1 MAMLSRRTLVQ
12 GAAALSLTTSPLLAS
27 RLLAAADRPALP
39 IPPEIRA
46 DANGV
51 IALTARRGQMNFVP
65 GLTTPTYGINGDYL
79 GPTVRARRGDKLA
92 MQVNNRLDQDI
103 TMHWHGAIVAG
114 EADGG
119 PHSAIKPAGTWTA
132 AFTVAQP
139 AATLWYHP
147 HIYPATAE
155 LVVRGLA
162 GLFIIDDEDS
172 DALGLPSR
180 YGVDD
185 IPLVLQDR
193 RFTPDGQIFHRM
205 NLPAVTVGYVGDVM
219 LVNGAP
225 SPVAKTA
232 RGWLRFRVLNGSNA
246 RNYRFAVSDDRAFY
260 MIATDGGLLEAPVEI
275 KTIDIHPGE
284 RFEILIDARDGKP
297 FDLVTHPVEAPIM
310 RLPPFDGAL
319 PMVSIVPDGV
329 DGAGRLPDALVRLPA
344 LPNELPPLSR
354 TIETTMN
361 LDAQGMGELKR
372 AGIMKI
378 GLHQP
383 ADPALVRQLT
393 QRLVDDPA
401 LSESEQLAANGING
415 VPFALQ
421 MERMEVPRG
430 RPLRWLIS
438 EGTDQMLHPIH
449 IHGCQFRILSFGKG
463 PVPPRLTGWKDTVP
477 IEAGGSAEILVT
489 FPLGAPEAFPYMVH
503 CHILEHED
511 SGMMAQF
518 TVS

>member
-1 MAMLSRRTLVQ
+1 M
-12 GAAALSLTTSPLLAS
+12 
-27 RLLAAADRPALP
+27 
-39 IPPEIRA
+39 
-46 DANGV
+46 
-51 IALTARRGQMNFVP
+51 
-65 GLTTPTYGINGDYL
+65 
-79 GPTVRARRGDKLA
+79 
-92 MQVNNRLDQDI
+92 
-103 TMHWHGAIVAG
+103 
-114 EADGG
+114 
-119 PHSAIKPAGTWTA
+119 
-132 AFTVAQP
+132 
-139 AATLWYHP
+139 
-147 HIYPATAE
+147 
-155 LVVRGLA
+155 
-162 GLFIIDDEDS
+162 
-172 DALGLPSR
+172 
-180 YGVDD
+180 
-185 IPLVLQDR
+185 
-193 RFTPDGQIFHRM
+193 
-205 NLPAVTVGYVGDVM
+205 
-219 LVNGAP
+219 
-225 SPVAKTA
+225 
-232 RGWLRFRVLNGSNA
+232 
-246 RNYRFAVSDDRAFY
+246 
-260 MIATDGGLLEAPVEI
+260 
-275 KTIDIHPGE
+275 
-284 RFEILIDARDGKP
+284 IDARDGKP

-449 IHGCQFRILSFGKG
+449 IHGCQFRILTFGKG

-489 FPLGAPEAFPYMVH
+489 FPLGASEAFPYMVH